1 MTVSRRD
8 QILRVAARLFAERG
22 YQSVGMDDIGAAV
35 GISGP
40 ALYKHFRGKEAM
52 LTELLVDISEQ
63 LLARGR
69 ERAAIEEPGA
79 ALAGLISGQVEFALR
94 HPDLITLHDHALNQ
108 VPVQD
113 RHRIRRLQR
122 AYVEIWVEVALRAYP
137 TWPDDRHARAAVHA
151 TFGLINSTPHTLKTP
166 QRILSPVLGRMA
178 GAALSAA
185 ATETVGAGSVTE
197 TTRVGSVTDAPDPA

>member
-1 MTVSRRD
+1 MTESRRD
-8 QILRVAARLFAERG
+8 QILRVAGRLFAERG

-69 ERAAIEEPGA
+69 ERAAVDEPGA
-79 ALAGLISGQVEFALR
+79 ALAGLIRGQVEFALR
-94 HPDLITLHDHALNQ
+94 HPDLITLHDHALKQ
-108 VPVQD
+108 VPMQD

-122 AYVEIWVEVALRAYP
+122 AYVEIWVEVALRAFS

-166 QRILSPVLGRMA
+166 QRILSPVLQRMA
-178 GAALSAA
+178 GAALAAA
-185 ATETVGAGSVTE
+185 ATDPVGIA
-197 TTRVGSVTDAPDPA
+197 